1 MVGKYDE
8 LTNTFTVSKI
18 FNDVLDKTLIE
29 GVYHSSSNINRSS
42 LVKLINNVLLS
53 DYEVKEIIPSYINDK
68 YELMNTKDALKVIH
82 NPIDN
87 SSYKKALLKL
97 KYEELFE
104 FMFKINI
111 LKIRK
116 ELNDNFVIKD
126 INDDSLNRIL
136 SLIPFE
142 LTKGQMDAI
151 NEIIEDF
158 RSLRRLNR
166 LVLGDVGS
174 GKTIVAFIS
183 LILNK
188 ESGYQGC
195 MIAPTEVLAIQH
207 FENFKSLFNDLDI
220 KVELLT
226 GNTSKAEK
234 IELIKNYLMVI

>member
-1 MVGKYDE
+1 MYFFAFMK
-8 LTNTFTVSKI
+8 
-18 FNDVLDKTLIE
+18 VL
-29 GVYHSSSNINRSS
+29 NIIN
-42 LVKLINNVLLS
+42 INNVLLS

-126 INDDSLNRIL
+126 FNDDSLKRIL

-158 RSLRRLNR
+158 RSLRRMNR

-207 FENFKSLFNDLDI
+207 FENSRTCYNR
-220 KVELLT
+220 
-226 GNTSKAEK
+226 
-234 IELIKNYLMVI
+234 